1 MGHGH
6 AHHVTG
12 QKLGVAFALTFFIL
26 LVLLVGGWY
35 SHSLALWADAGHV
48 VTDIAALGL
57 SWYAT
62 LQAGRP
68 ASAQRTFGY
77 HRTGILAAAINAV
90 ALILIAFYIGWE
102 AYQRFFHLQAVHSLI
117 MIASAAVGMGLN
129 LFIGLGL
136 KDESHDNLNVRSA
149 FLHVMGDAAAS
160 GGVIVGAIVIG
171 LTGWQ
176 VVDPLL
182 SVAIAV
188 FIAYGAW
195 QVLDESVSILME
207 GVPKNLDLAALVRDI
222 RGIEGVQD
230 LHDLHV
236 WSISSGIPSLS
247 CHLVIEDQH
256 VSSSMSIVGQCNAL
270 LHDRYHISHTTIQTE
285 AEHCSPD
292 APDCNL
298 ALVQGLHGHD
308 HSHDRDHHHHDD
320 HDHHHHDHDHAH

>member
-1 MGHGH
+1 M
-6 AHHVTG
+6 TG
-12 QKLGVAFALTFFIL
+12 RKLGVAFALTFLIL
-26 LVLLVGGWY
+26 VVLLVGGWF

-62 LQAGRP
+62 VQAGRP

-77 HRTGILAAAINAV
+77 HRTGILAAAANAV
-90 ALILIAFYIGWE
+90 ALILIAFYIAWE
-102 AYQRFFHLQAVHSLI
+102 AYQRFFHLQAVHSTI
-117 MIASAAVGMGLN
+117 MIASAAVGLCLN
-129 LFIGLGL
+129 LFIGFGL

-160 GGVIVGAIVIG
+160 AGVILGAIVIAF
-171 LTGWQ
+171 TGWQ
-176 VVDPLL
+176 LVDPLL

-207 GVPKNLDLAALVRDI
+207 GAPKNLDLAALVRDI
-222 RGIEGVQD
+222 RDIEGVRD

-236 WSISSGIPSLS
+236 WSIASGIPSLS

-256 VSSSMSIVGQCNAL
+256 VSSSMSIIGQCNTL
-270 LHDRYHISHTTIQTE
+270 LNDRYHITHTTIQAE

-292 APDCNL
+292 TPDCNL
-298 ALVQGLHGHD
+298 ALVQGA
-308 HSHDRDHHHHDD
+308 HHHHDHDDHDHD
-320 HDHHHHDHDHAH
+320 HDHHHH